1 VYYTIFKLYS
11 RLDDNFII
19 YYIYAKELQPI
30 RSSSLVCLQPCIPRL
45 ACYIIC
51 ILVVR
56 SSVCIIIYSWD
67 STTTKLRGLST
78 STAADDVLYLR
89 THAHPSRCDPI
100 GFIASDTQPSC
111 LIARDRYP
119 GITLRNSARNILRSQ
134 TRTYNFCVRAET
146 EKWRER
152 EFETIYT
159 RTHCI
164 YIDLSS
170 TAVQLLFRI

>member
-1 VYYTIFKLYS
+1 MQKS
-11 RLDDNFII
+11 CS
-19 YYIYAKELQPI
+19 
-30 RSSSLVCLQPCIPRL
+30 RSSSLVCLQPYIPRL

-56 SSVCIIIYSWD
+56 SSVCIIIYSWN

-89 THAHPSRCDPI
+89 THAHPSRRVPI

-119 GITLRNSARNILRSQ
+119 GITLRNSARNILRPRA
-134 TRTYNFCVRAET
+134 RTYNFCVRAET
-146 EKWRER
+146 EK
-152 EFETIYT
+152 
-159 RTHCI
+159 
-164 YIDLSS
+164 
-170 TAVQLLFRI
+170 

>member
-1 VYYTIFKLYS
+1 MYYTIFKLYS
-11 RLDDNFII
+11 RLDDNYII

-30 RSSSLVCLQPCIPRL
+30 VIPSLSAAVYTTLSML
-45 ACYIIC
+45 YIC

-89 THAHPSRCDPI
+89 THAHPSRHVPI

-119 GITLRNSARNILRSQ
+119 GITLRNSARNIFRPRA
-134 TRTYNFCVRAET
+134 RTYNFCVRAET
-146 EKWRER
+146 EKER
-152 EFETIYT
+152 E
-159 RTHCI
+159 
-164 YIDLSS
+164 S
-170 TAVQLLFRI
+170 